1 MLEGKR
7 VVLRPVEERDLEMI
21 AHWRNAP
28 DIRPFFFTPLP
39 VYPGGQRK
47 WYEGLVSDHSRLIF
61 MIETREGKAVGFI
74 GLSSIDARNQECEIG
89 PGIVDPSE
97 RSHGYAEEAI
107 ELLIRYAFEELNLH
121 RLYAACY
128 PFNRVIELMKL
139 YGFQEEGVLRQAA
152 FTRGKFYDKVILG
165 LLREEWQS
173 DGLGNESDP

>member
-1 MLEGKR
+1 MLKGKSII
-7 VVLRPVEERDLEMI
+7 LRPIEERDLERI
-21 AHWRNAP
+21 ACWRNAA

-39 VYPGGQRK
+39 IYPGGQKK
-47 WYEGLVSDHSRLIF
+47 WYEGLASDHSRLMF
-61 MIETREGKAVGFI
+61 MIDTLEGKPVGFI
-74 GLSSIDARNQECEIG
+74 GLNRIDPRNQESEIG

-107 ELLIRYAFEELNLH
+107 ELLIQYAFEELNLH

-152 FTRGKFYDKVILG
+152 FTRGKFYDKVVLG
-165 LLREEWQS
+165 LLRDEWQC
-173 DGLGNESDP
+173 DGNGNGSH